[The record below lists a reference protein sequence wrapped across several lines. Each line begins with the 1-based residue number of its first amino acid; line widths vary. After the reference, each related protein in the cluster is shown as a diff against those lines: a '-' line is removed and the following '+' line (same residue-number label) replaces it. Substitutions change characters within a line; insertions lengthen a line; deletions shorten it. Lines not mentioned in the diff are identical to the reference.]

1 MDETID
7 FPTDGGTTTATGRL
21 FAAAGGAG
29 LGVLVLPDDEGLT
42 PHVRDLCG
50 RLVEEGFT
58 ALAPD
63 VTEPPAADLR
73 ATAET
78 LVGAADRLRTH
89 DAVRGEGVAVLG
101 FGRGAGLALW
111 LAFLLPG
118 QVRAVVPFYG
128 LPREGSQPDLDR
140 IDAAVE
146 GHFAENDD
154 TVPPG
159 AVQALETELA
169 DLGKDVRMFTY
180 PGTSHGFFD
189 DTRADRYDA
198 EAARQAWVRTLEFLR
213 AKLG

>member
-1 MDETID
+1 MEETVD
-7 FPTDGGTTTATGRL
+7 LPTDGGTATARGRL

-42 PHVRDLCG
+42 PHIQDVCR

-58 ALAPD
+58 ALAPE

-73 ATAET
+73 GAAET
-78 LVGAADRLRTH
+78 LAGATDRLCAH
-89 DAVRGEGVAVLG
+89 DAVRGEGVGVLG
-101 FGRGAGLALW
+101 FGRGAGVALW
-111 LAFLLPG
+111 LAFLRPG
-118 QVRAVVPFYG
+118 QIRAVVPFYG
-128 LPREGSQPDLDR
+128 LPPEGSQPDLNG

-159 AVQALETELA
+159 AVQAVETELT
-169 DLGKDVRMFTY
+169 DLAKDVRMFTY